1 MRPVRSWFLS
11 LVLLLA
17 FATGCAPQA
26 PAQPAQ
32 APTQAPAQPAQAV
45 QATPTAELAARPTQ
59 AATPAPA
66 KADAKPPGAAVIN
79 VGLSNEPARL
89 DPHVTTGTAG
99 RTIQLLIYRGLYNY
113 GKEGKLTPEL
123 AESYQVGEDRRT
135 YTFKLRKA
143 TFHNGD
149 PVTAE
154 DVKFSIERILDEKTG
169 ATFRSLL
176 AIVEKVEAVDAA
188 TVRITL
194 KAPAAPFL
202 HYLALPE
209 VAIVSKKWVT
219 EKGADFAAAPMG
231 AGPYAFKEWKKGQ
244 SLVLEGFKEFYKP
257 GLPKTPTIRYT
268 FLAEENARVT
278 ALRGGD
284 VDLIEYVPWK
294 DIGAI
299 EGDGALQLLSTKG
312 PFMGLIFNTGFKPFS
327 DPRVRQAIAYT
338 IDRQA
343 IIDTA
348 FNGRGYPIFG
358 LAMPSTSLAYDPKLD
373 NYFKVDLEKAKALLK
388 EAGYADGFKAK
399 LLATSQY
406 AFHQQTAVVVKS
418 ELAKIGIDLELD
430 LPDWATRLQKGSKAE
445 YDMTVIGTA
454 GDITDPDFVSDYF
467 ASGST
472 RLNASPGFTD
482 ARIDELLTAG
492 RAELD
497 EAKRKAIYA
506 ELQQRALDLSPSVF
520 LMWRDQSYAAK
531 KGLQGFENLPGFLSF
546 QSGITLEEA
555 VLTK

>member
-1 MRPVRSWFLS
+1 MRSSFVS

-17 FATGCAPQA
+17 VLVGCAPQA
-26 PAQPAQ
+26 PAQP
-32 APTQAPAQPAQAV
+32 TQPPDQPKPPLAAAQPAQATSAPA
-45 QATPTAELAARPTQ
+45 QA
-59 AATPAPA
+59 APA
-66 KADAKPPGAAVIN
+66 KPTEAAAATKPAAGTQGAAVIT
-79 VGLSNEPARL
+79 VGLSNEPAKF

-99 RTIQLLIYRGLYNY
+99 RTVQLLVYRGLYNY
-113 GKEGKLTPEL
+113 GKEGKLVPEL
-123 AESYQVGEDRRT
+123 AESYQVGEDRKT
-135 YTFKLRKA
+135 YTFKLRQA

-176 AIVEKVEAVDAA
+176 SIVEKVEAVDPT

-194 KAPAAPFL
+194 KAPAAPFI

-209 VAIVSKKWVT
+209 MAIVSKKWVT
-219 EKGADFAAAPMG
+219 EKGADFAASPMG
-231 AGPYAFKEWKKGQ
+231 AGPYTFKEWKKGQ
-244 SLVLEGFKEFYKP
+244 SITLEAFKGFYKP

-268 FLAEENARVT
+268 FLADENARVT

-294 DIGAI
+294 DIGSI
-299 EGDGALQLLSTKG
+299 EGDSALQLLSTKG
-312 PFMGLIFNTGFKPFS
+312 PFMGLIFNTAVKPFS

-358 LAMPSTSLAYDPKLD
+358 LAMPESSLAYDPKFD
-373 NYFKVDLEKAKALLK
+373 NYFKVDLDKAKALMK

-406 AFHQQTAVVVKS
+406 AFHQQTAVVVKA
-418 ELAKIGIDLELD
+418 ELMKIGIDLELD

-472 RLNASPGFTD
+472 RLNASPGFSD
-482 ARIDELLTAG
+482 PRVDELLAAG

-497 EAKRKAIYA
+497 EAKRKAIYG
-506 ELQQRALDLSPSVF
+506 ELQQRVLELSPSVF

-531 KGLQGFENLPGFLSF
+531 KGLQGFANLPGFLSF